1 MPSKYYCNCN
11 RITLDK
17 KISYWENK
25 KITTD
30 EIKIINYLKY
40 KKKLLL
46 YKKTLL
52 HVGTGNGFLIQS
64 LKPFVKNIFG
74 ISISLNEIEL
84 CQKIKNINKFNFYL
98 CDKFSKDLLNHFSKT
113 KFDIII
119 DNNLKSYSCCDFA
132 FDKMIKNYNHLLMP
146 NGKIIAS
153 MNGLKWTKLLKKKIS
168 FNFNNFI
175 HYKFKEINGPNRNIL
190 KLNDC
195 KLLAKKN
202 NMDFMSN
209 GIIGIFVKK

>member
-1 MPSKYYCNCN
+1 MLSKYYCNCN

-52 HVGTGNGFLIQS
+52 HVGVGNGFLIQS
-64 LKPFVKNIFG
+64 LKSFVKNIFG

-84 CQKIKNINKFNFYL
+84 CHKIKNINKSNFYL

-209 GIIGIFVKK
+209 GIIGVFVKK

>member
-52 HVGTGNGFLIQS
+52 HVGIGNGFLIQS

-98 CDKFSKDLLNHFSKT
+98 CDKFSKDLLNHFSKN

-168 FNFNNFI
+168 FNFKNFI

-209 GIIGIFVKK
+209 GIIGVFVKK

>member
-1 MPSKYYCNCN
+1 MLPQYYCNCK

-40 KKKLLL
+40 KKKILL

-52 HVGTGNGFLIQS
+52 HVGVGNGFLIKS
-64 LKPFVKNIFG
+64 LKSFVKNIYG

-84 CQKIKNINKFNFYL
+84 CQKIKNINKSNLYL
-98 CDKFSKDLLNHFSKT
+98 CDKFSKDLLNHFSKI

-119 DNNLKSYSCCDFA
+119 DNNLKSYSCCNYT

-195 KLLAKKN
+195 ILLAKKN

-209 GIIGIFVKK
+209 GIIGVFVKK